1 MGVADHRA
9 RPNDVVLPGE
19 TERMLMTIS
28 PQLTWALLGLPAARL
43 PVALIIL
50 FGALGLAA
58 LLYLHQRGR
67 RLQAGVDEQFKR
79 FREEAV
85 GLMDQIDALR
95 QRHKSLPESDPD
107 FTVPM
112 AGATLALYNQISS
125 DLDRLWEQWLK
136 VMEVWNQ
143 AEQRMRSAST
153 FSAGPTEEARELL
166 ESGGIEDL
174 LRRSSA
180 CKEELDRLNLAHET
194 AAKALKEARMAI
206 AEAERS
212 PSGGA
217 RFHEA
222 AERARRDLGEAE
234 AMITADPI
242 GAADRIETARR
253 ALDGL
258 REETQPPPRQRR
270 PHVAPGAPSRTVF
283 DDLFTAAGH
292 LQELA
297 ANLRVTDIVSLLIKG
312 WVALWVLGLMLVF
325 LPLLMPLI
333 LVFMGFVVIAS
344 GLRAFQHMSG
354 PVDWGDPRQRRRR
367 RW

>member
-1 MGVADHRA
+1 MSISL
-9 RPNDVVLPGE
+9 LP
-19 TERMLMTIS
+19 
-28 PQLTWALLGLPAARL
+28 TWAMLGPPAARL
-43 PVALIIL
+43 PLALIIL

-95 QRHKSLPESDPD
+95 QRHKTLPETDPD

-112 AGATLALYNQISS
+112 AGATLVLYNQVSAE
-125 DLDRLWEQWLK
+125 LDRLWDHWLR

-153 FSAGPTEEARELL
+153 FTFSARPTEEARKIL
-166 ESGGIEDL
+166 EAGGVEAL

-180 CKEELDRLNLAHET
+180 CKAELDRLNLAHET
-194 AAKALKEARMAI
+194 ASKALKEARAAV
-206 AEAERS
+206 AEAERTTFDD
-212 PSGGA
+212 P

-222 AERARRDLGEAE
+222 AERARRELAAAE
-234 AMITADPI
+234 ATLTADPI
-242 GAADRIETARR
+242 GAADRIETIRR
-253 ALDGL
+253 DVASL
-258 REETQPPPRQRR
+258 REASQPPPQRPR
-270 PHVAPGAPSRTVF
+270 VTPEGPSRTIF
-283 DDLFTAAGH
+283 DDLFSAASQ

-297 ANLRVTDIVSLLIKG
+297 ANLRLTDIVGMLIKG
-312 WVALWVLGLMLVF
+312 WVALWVLGLFLVI
-325 LPLLMPLI
+325 LPILMPLI
-333 LVFMGFVVIAS
+333 LVFMGIVVIAS

-354 PVDWGDPRQRRRR
+354 PLDWGNPRQRRRR
-367 RW
+367 RWWW

>member
-1 MGVADHRA
+1 
-9 RPNDVVLPGE
+9 
-19 TERMLMTIS
+19 MLMTIS
-28 PQLTWALLGLPAARL
+28 PELTWALLGLPAARL

-58 LLYLHQRGR
+58 LLFLHQRGR

-95 QRHKSLPESDPD
+95 QRHKNLPENDPD

-112 AGATLALYNQISS
+112 KGATLALYNRISA
-125 DLDRLWEQWLK
+125 DLDRLWDRWLK

-153 FSAGPTEEARELL
+153 FSARPSAEAREIL

-174 LRRSSA
+174 LRSSSA
-180 CKEELDRLNLAHET
+180 CKEELDRLNLAHE
-194 AAKALKEARMAI
+194 AASKALKEARMTV
-206 AEAERS
+206 AEVERS
-212 PSGGA
+212 PIDGP

-222 AERARRDLGEAE
+222 TERARSELGAAE
-234 AMITADPI
+234 EMLTADPI
-242 GAADRIETARR
+242 GAAERIETTRI

-258 REETQPPPRQRR
+258 HKETQAPPRR
-270 PHVAPGAPSRTVF
+270 PHVTPRSPSRTIF
-283 DDLFTAAGH
+283 DDLTTAASR

-297 ANLRVTDIVSLLIKG
+297 ANLRVTDIVGLLVKG

-354 PVDWGDPRQRRRR
+354 PLDWGNPHQRRRG